1 MRPRPSG
8 IPEAV
13 PGRPG
18 HPFGQAGTTGA
29 DGAGAR
35 VPMFTACMGVER
47 ATDTVERWRA
57 AEAELVV
64 SWRFT
69 VLFRAGYSRTIAFEL
84 ARQPDVDLHLATEL
98 LERGC
103 PVATAREIL
112 L

>member
-1 MRPRPSG
+1 
-8 IPEAV
+8 
-13 PGRPG
+13 
-18 HPFGQAGTTGA
+18 
-29 DGAGAR
+29 
-35 VPMFTACMGVER
+35 MFTDCMGVER
-47 ATDTVERWRA
+47 TTDATDRRWG

-64 SWRFT
+64 SWRFN
-69 VLFRAGYSRTIAFEL
+69 VLFRAGYSRNVAFEL